1 MGGLGCHERILV
13 KQCHQLCTQLS
24 KKIYNVRAS
33 VLPQKTKKTICMNVV
48 EVRVEFPLPPRKTQL
63 VGKNSKSGC
72 QACRSKSGKRSSA
85 DCDMAS
91 VGWSDYTLQ
100 RHHLTTYIPIVR

>member
-24 KKIYNVRAS
+24 KKIYSVRAS

-48 EVRVEFPLPPRKTQL
+48 EVRVEFPLPYLLGRL
-63 VGKNSKSGC
+63 N
-72 QACRSKSGKRSSA
+72 
-85 DCDMAS
+85 
-91 VGWSDYTLQ
+91 W
-100 RHHLTTYIPIVR
+100 